1 MNEEMA
7 TRLSQDLLDAP
18 DEDARAR
25 VVVRWL
31 PDFARCQITTAGRV
45 KQLVPKVDTLSAKV
59 DTLSAK
65 MDAYH
70 GAQGKPAADPEAA
83 TPAAATPAPRGPV
96 GRLSA
101 LLALLKA
108 NWQWLLLFAL
118 VAKAYGLVDIIAQL
132 LSLGGAQ

>member
-45 KQLVPKVDTLSAKV
+45 KQLVPKVDTLAAKV

-70 GAQGKPAADPEAA
+70 GAQGKPAAA
-83 TPAAATPAPRGPV
+83 PAAAAPAPRGPV

-108 NWQWLLLFAL
+108 NWQWLLIVAL
-118 VAKAYGLVDIIAQL
+118 VAKAYGLTDFLAKL
-132 LSLGGAQ
+132 LSLGGTP

>member
-45 KQLVPKVDTLSAKV
+45 KQLVPKVDTLASKV

-70 GAQGKPAADPEAA
+70 GAQGKPAAA
-83 TPAAATPAPRGPV
+83 PAAAAHAPRGPV

-101 LLALLKA
+101 LLALLKV
-108 NWQWLLLFAL
+108 NWQWLLIVAL
-118 VAKAYGLVDIIAQL
+118 VAKAYGLTDFLAKL

>member
-7 TRLSQDLLDAP
+7 TRLSQDLLDAQG
-18 DEDARAR
+18 EDARAR

-45 KQLVPKVDTLSAKV
+45 KQLVPKVDTLASKV
-59 DTLSAK
+59 DTLASK

-70 GAQGKPAADPEAA
+70 GAQGKPAAAH
-83 TPAAATPAPRGPV
+83 APRGPV

-108 NWQWLLLFAL
+108 NWQWILIVAL
-118 VAKAYGLVDIIAQL
+118 VAKAYGLIDVLAKL

>member
-7 TRLSQDLLDAP
+7 TRLSQELLDAQGE
-18 DEDARAR
+18 DERAR

-45 KQLVPKVDTLSAKV
+45 KQLVAKV
-59 DTLSAK
+59 DTLAAK

-70 GAQGKPAADPEAA
+70 GAQAAPSAI
-83 TPAAATPAPRGPV
+83 PAPRGPV
-96 GRLSA
+96 GRLAA

-118 VAKAYGLVDIIAQL
+118 VAKAYGLTDFLAQL
-132 LSLGGAQ
+132 FSLGGAQ